1 MKQIFAL
8 SLLAGFAIAP
18 QYAFAASTQWF
29 PIEGG
34 EIRLVTAGGTSE
46 NGQLRGALEIILQPG
61 WKTYW
66 LDPGDAGVPPQID
79 VSASRNVT
87 GASFMFP
94 APQRFDDG
102 YAVWAGY
109 KNQVSLAVEF
119 DVGDNPHIDAEV
131 FLGVCEKICVPVQLQ
146 FSLDPARDSGRD
158 IAAVE
163 AAFAGL
169 PKKPEAHFR
178 LDGLKIVGTEMI
190 EAELTLPEPDH
201 QSELFLASQ
210 DGWYFG
216 TPVRSAGGDVF
227 EIPLLGRPKDD
238 SPPPEFTYTLIQ
250 GDQAVSGAVAVSGAA
265 TE

>member
-1 MKQIFAL
+1 MKQFFAL
-8 SLLAGFAIAP
+8 SLLTGFAIVP

-34 EIRLVTAGGTSE
+34 EIRLVTAGGASE
-46 NGQLRGALEIILQPG
+46 NGRLRGALEIVLQPG

-79 VSASRNVT
+79 VSNSRNVT
-87 GASFMFP
+87 GALFKFP

-119 DVGDNPHIDAEV
+119 DVGDNPHIDAEI

-146 FSLDPARDSGRD
+146 ISLDPARDSDLD
-158 IAAVE
+158 IAAVD

-169 PKKPEAHFR
+169 PKKPKAGFR
-178 LDGLKIVGTEMI
+178 LEGLEIVGTEMI
-190 EAELTLPEPDH
+190 EAKLTLPEVGDR
-201 QSELFLASQ
+201 SELFLASQ

-216 TPVRSAGGDVF
+216 TPVRSADGKAF
-227 EIPLLGRPKDD
+227 EVPLLGRPNDD
-238 SPPPEFTYTLIQ
+238 SPPPEFVYTLVH
-250 GDQAVSGAVAVSGAA
+250 GHQAVTGAVAITGVAVK
-265 TE
+265 